1 MKQGFKMLVLVCITL
16 GLGVTESYSQSAKR
30 IAELLINEKNTVI
43 DDSPFENYLKSVN
56 FKLDPS
62 ISSSTKFFTKGSGDD
77 KVKLGLSIIDL
88 GDAVVRNVE
97 ISTGNPNVI
106 RKMENELIEFGLVAK
121 RKSGAMGDYVDFDG
135 KGITASSGPMSI
147 VIGCFHK
154 N

>member
-1 MKQGFKMLVLVCITL
+1 MGQCE
-16 GLGVTESYSQSAKR
+16 GLCSQDGQRTAP
-30 IAELLINEKNTVI
+30 T
-43 DDSPFENYLKSVN
+43 PFLY
-56 FKLDPS
+56 
-62 ISSSTKFFTKGSGDD
+62 TKKTDQ
-77 KVKLGLSIIDL
+77 
-88 GDAVVRNVE
+88 VRNVE

-135 KGITASSGPMSI
+135 KGITASSGPLSI